1 MEGKLGKKRCQG
13 VGVGGDVCLELK
25 ESIRTD
31 SVMPRALADRP
42 VTLHWGEMLPVFPL
56 GKLTASLPLFPPP
69 LPSHFALPYCRASQ

>member
-25 ESIRTD
+25 ETIRTD

-42 VTLHWGEMLPVFPL
+42 VTLHWGEMLPVFPP
-56 GKLTASLPLFPPP
+56 GKADSISSTLPTSPP
-69 LPSHFALPYCRASQ
+69 LPLCSPLL